1 MTASPPV
8 PPAPAAHARPGP
20 SDRERHA
27 ALERYGIL
35 DTPPERAFDDIVDL
49 VADLLDA
56 PIAAVNLLAERRQWF
71 KSAVGLPVREMP
83 LDDSIC
89 IHALLAEDL
98 LVVEDLREDR
108 RFDCNPLV
116 RGPGGPRF
124 YAGAVLRTPD
134 GVAFGTLCVLDTAP
148 RPGGLAPRQRDR
160 LLALAGQAMAQ
171 LEMRRLLIERDAML
185 ARQRAEQRHHRQI
198 LDSAIDYAIVATDR
212 DGAVTRWNRGA
223 ERILGWS
230 EADMLGQS
238 LERIFTADDRAGGR
252 MRREMREALA
262 SGVGEDERWHLR
274 RSGQRFWASGET
286 TPLRDEAGAVVGFL
300 KVLHDRTRDREAREA
315 LRDSELRLRLA
326 LDLSD
331 TAVWEIDVTRQRLY
345 WDRRGK
351 EMTELPQDRE
361 PTYGGDL
368 LDTLH
373 PEDRDRVDAA
383 LQAAIRGDGD
393 GVVDLQYRLRGL
405 RTGRPMWVAVTG
417 RRVVGDDGGV
427 RVLGIARDITR
438 ERRDAERL
446 RELAETLEARVAAQA
461 RDRDRIWRVSREII
475 VVARMDGTY
484 ETVNPAF
491 GRILGWSA
499 EEAARR
505 PPLGFFHP
513 DDAAA
518 GQEVLDR
525 LAAGATTTH
534 FVCRFLHRDGGFR
547 WLDWTA
553 VPDGD
558 RIYAMAR
565 DITAEQEQAAALAR
579 AEEQLRQSQKME
591 AIGQLT
597 GGIAHDFNN
606 MLQGIVVPLQLI
618 QRKVRQ
624 GTVEGLDRYVSAGI
638 ASAQRAAALTQRLL
652 AFSRRQPLDSKAVDI
667 GAALHGLEDMLQ
679 STGGENILLELSV
692 AADLWPALT
701 DVHQFENAVL
711 NLAINARDAMPEGGR
726 LRIAA
731 DNARLRQADLHGMQE
746 LEPGDYVRVSVAD
759 TGVGMPA
766 EVLDKAFEPFFTT
779 KPIGQGTGLGL
790 SMIYGYARQS
800 GGHIA
805 IDSRVGAGTA
815 VALYLLRAPVAEPS
829 APPPADGPD
838 AHAARTGT
846 VLVVEDDAVV
856 RMLAIDLLHDQGYR
870 VLEARDGHEA
880 MALLAGPQR
889 FDLLLSDVGLPGP
902 NGRQV
907 ADFARERYPGLPVIL
922 MTGYAEEAVMRG
934 TFLGEAMGLLVKP
947 FGADALVAKVAEAL
961 RRPA

>member
-1 MTASPPV
+1 VPTAGQ
-8 PPAPAAHARPGP
+8 R
-20 SDRERHA
+20 RA
-27 ALERYGIL
+27 ALDRYAVL
-35 DTPPERAFDDIVDL
+35 DTPPERAFDDIVAL
-49 VADLLDA
+49 AANLLDA
-56 PIAAVNLLAERRQWF
+56 PISAVNLLADERQWF
-71 KSAVGLPVREMP
+71 KSAVGLEVREMP
-83 LDDSIC
+83 LDNSIC

-98 LVVEDLREDR
+98 LVVDDLRSDA

-116 RGPGGPRF
+116 HGGGGLRF

-134 GVAFGTLCVLDTAP
+134 GIAYGTLCVLDTAP
-148 RPGGLAPRQRDR
+148 RPGGLTPRQRSG
-160 LLALAGQAMAQ
+160 LLALAGQVVTQM
-171 LEMRRLLIERDAML
+171 EMRRLLIERDAMV
-185 ARQRAEQRHHRQI
+185 ASQRAHQRHYRQI
-198 LDSAIDYAIVATDR
+198 LDSAIDYAIMAMDHA
-212 DGAVTRWNRGA
+212 GIVTSWNRGA
-223 ERILGWS
+223 EHVLGWT
-230 EADMLGQS
+230 EAEMLGQS
-238 LERIFTADDRAGGR
+238 LERIFTPDDRASHR
-252 MRREMREALA
+252 MAQEMHDALA
-262 SGVGEDERWHLR
+262 TGIGNDERWHLH
-274 RSGQRFWASGET
+274 RSGQRFWASGEM
-286 TPLRDEAGAVVGFL
+286 TPLRSETGAVVGFL
-300 KVLHDRTRDREAREA
+300 KVLRDRTREREVREAM
-315 LRDSELRLRLA
+315 RDSELRLRLA

-345 WDRRGK
+345 WDRRAR
-351 EMTELPQDRE
+351 EMAELPQDRE
-361 PTYGGDL
+361 PTYRRDM
-368 LDTLH
+368 LDALH

-383 LQAAIRGDGD
+383 LQAAIRGEDDGI
-393 GVVDLQYRLRGL
+393 VDLQYRLRGL
-405 RTGRPMWVAVTG
+405 QTRRLMWVAVTG
-417 RRVVGDDGGV
+417 RRVVNGDGSI
-427 RVLGIARDITR
+427 RVLGIARDITE
-438 ERRDAERL
+438 ERRDAEHL
-446 RELAETLEARVAAQA
+446 RELADTLEARVAAQA
-461 RDRDRIWRVSREII
+461 RDRERIWRVSREII
-475 VVARMDGTY
+475 VVARMDGMY

-491 GRILGWSA
+491 GRILGWSR
-499 EEAARR
+499 EEATRR
-505 PPLGFFHP
+505 SSLEFFHP

-518 GQEVLDR
+518 GRDMLDR
-525 LAAGATTTH
+525 LSAGATTTH
-534 FVCRFLHRDGGFR
+534 FVCRFLHRDGGYR

-579 AEEQLRQSQKME
+579 TQEQLRQSQKME

-618 QRKVRQ
+618 QRKVRL

-667 GAALHGLEDMLQ
+667 GSALYGLEDMLQ
-679 STGGENILLELSV
+679 STGGENIRLELSV

-731 DNARLRQADLHGMQE
+731 DNARLQSADIRGMQG
-746 LEPGDYVRVSVAD
+746 LEPGDYVRVSVTD

-805 IDSRVGAGTA
+805 IDSQVGAGTA
-815 VALYLLRAPVAEPS
+815 VALYLLRAPSAAAP
-829 APPPADGPD
+829 APPPSDDPD
-838 AHAARTGT
+838 ARAAPTGT
-846 VLVVEDDAVV
+846 VLVVEDDTVV
-856 RMLAIDLLHDQGYR
+856 RMLAIDLLHDQGYQ

-907 ADFARERYPGLPVIL
+907 ADFARERFPGLPVIL

-934 TFLGEAMGLLVKP
+934 TFLGESMGLLVKP
-947 FGADALVAKVAEAL
+947 FGADTLVAKVTEAL
-961 RRPA
+961 RR